1 MTFLCPIIKKNK
13 KYYVKYKNQLINLET
28 KYGWV

>member
-1 MTFLCPIIKKNK
+1 MTFLCPIIKK

-28 KYGWV
+28 KYGWVY